1 MTNMTLRSLAKD
13 YANGILDKES
23 YRKAR
28 ENLLRG
34 IAAGEIIVAP
44 IDYRPPLDIEDMEVT
59 RDKTS
64 IKATSTREES
74 RPTTEIVTPE
84 PPRPPIAARRPSNT
98 PLKLILITATIA
110 ALCVIVI
117 IVLYMT
123 AEAPVREITSET
135 GSVPLTGQDA
145 VPQGP
150 DTGKLLIEEFLRQNN
165 WSDDS
170 LGQFGMQWNSISDA
184 ERTAALAGPEKTQLA
199 NAIYRQLLE
208 ERALAGLGDVTAA
221 IARQHTLVNFADRVG
236 IEDTRFVVQEI
247 DIPPPE
253 QAVSANPVTETG
265 TIAATQDP
273 PPVEAVATITET
285 VTTVEPERAA
295 TETPAPE
302 EVPEEI
308 AVAETTVVDSP
319 VEQPAAGATENLPTT
334 PTESETATG
343 AVQAEPKADVPS
355 TDKHACVAA
364 LARQRQ
370 PYCRDTLNG
379 IGKGPTLAVVPAGKF
394 MMGGEKPQE
403 QPAHEVTIPSPFA
416 IAVNEI
422 TQGEFEQFCAD
433 TGRNCPQQPW
443 SDPEYP
449 AVNISWHDAVAYTE
463 WLNKKTG
470 NRYRL
475 PTEAE
480 WEYAARAKTTT
491 PYPSGEE
498 ILLTD
503 AVFSGIKPLTSP
515 LPRSD
520 RSINRNKFRL
530 YHMAGNVREWVHD
543 TWNDNY
549 NNSPTDGSAYAASGS
564 NLRVVRGGSYADNA
578 DALRSGART
587 SLAADSADVY
597 TGFRVVQ
604 ELNP

>member
-28 ENLLRG
+28 DDLLRK
-34 IAAGEIIVAP
+34 IAAGEIAVAP
-44 IDYRPPLDIEDMEVT
+44 IDYRPLLDVEDMEVT

-64 IKATSTREES
+64 IKAAPAGEES

-98 PLKLILITATIA
+98 PLKLILITTTIA

-123 AEAPVREITSET
+123 AEAPIREITSET
-135 GSVPLTGQDA
+135 GSASLTGQDA

-165 WSDDS
+165 WNDDS
-170 LGQFGMQWNSISDA
+170 LGQFGMQWNSLSDA

-236 IEDTRFVVQEI
+236 IEDARFVVQEI
-247 DIPPPE
+247 NLPPPHQE
-253 QAVSANPVTETG
+253 VISAEPIPETG
-265 TIAATQDP
+265 TIATPEPAA
-273 PPVEAVATITET
+273 EAVATMTEAVPEDTPEITAT
-285 VTTVEPERAA
+285 ASLPPVEEEID
-295 TETPAPE
+295 ETPPLQAAADAP
-302 EVPEEI
+302 
-308 AVAETTVVDSP
+308 
-319 VEQPAAGATENLPTT
+319 ENLPTNPPEAEAVT
-334 PTESETATG
+334 SAAP
-343 AVQAEPKADVPS
+343 VQAQSRIDTPA

-370 PYCRDTLNG
+370 PYCRDTLDG

-403 QPAHEVTIPSPFA
+403 QPAHEVTIPSAFA

-463 WLNKKTG
+463 WLSKKTG

-498 ILLTD
+498 ILITD

-549 NNSPTDGSAYAASGS
+549 NNSPTDGSAYTASGS